1 VISIAIL
8 VGGKGKRV
16 KSITNGKSKAEIKLN
31 KTKNI
36 IDYQLTELTK
46 LNKNIYIISNKNFVS
61 LKQYVKKKYRNNKI
75 SFIDED
81 LQLGTAGAI
90 KNLENIKH
98 NQDFLVVFGDLLFNF
113 DFQKLI
119 DFHKFKKSECTLV
132 VHPNSHPI
140 DSDCVELNDNSQ
152 VVEFYK
158 KPYNKKKIIN
168 NLCLSGILIINKKFL
183 KLIKP
188 HLSQDISKNLLDKIL
203 NKNNRIFGYKTREYI
218 KDVGTLDRVEQA
230 KKDLNSIK
238 FKKGNINSKIPAV
251 FLDRD
256 GVINFEKN
264 NGKYQN
270 PKKFITGSLESFQK
284 INNAGFLAILI
295 TNQPAVAKGFISL
308 KKLKRDLK
316 FLNYKIAEHNGYL
329 DDIFYCIHHPTKGF
343 KNELKKLKKNCK
355 NRKPNNGMFLLAN
368 KANNIDFKKSI
379 MIGDSHRDYLAAKR
393 TKIKFIG
400 VGGLKIPGS
409 ISKKNLRAAINYL
422 FPK

>member
-1 VISIAIL
+1 MISIAIL

-90 KNLENIKH
+90 KNLENIKY
-98 NQDFLVVFGDLLFNF
+98 NQDFLIVFGDLLFNF

-158 KPYNKKKIIN
+158 KPHNKKKIIN

-230 KKDLNSIK
+230 KKDFLKSIELDKSFIDPYKNLFKLNLKTQDYDSAIK
-238 FKKGNINSKIPAV
+238 
-251 FLDRD
+251 
-256 GVINFEKN
+256 
-264 NGKYQN
+264 NGKKVIELEIKKN
-270 PKKFITGSLESFQK
+270 PISYFNLALAYDLNKDYKK
-284 INNAGFLAILI
+284 AI
-295 TNQPAVAKGFISL
+295 
-308 KKLKRDLK
+308 DL
-316 FLNYKIAEHNGYL
+316 YKIVEKLN
-329 DDIFYCIHHPTKGF
+329 F
-343 KNELKKLKKNCK
+343 KEKKILF
-355 NRKPNNGMFLLAN
+355 NNLAKCFLAN
-368 KANNIDFKKSI
+368 KNIDEAKNYYLKALELNQNDKIIVNNLLILFLR
-379 MIGDSHRDYLAAKR
+379 IGDKNRAEFFY
-393 TKIKFIG
+393 
-400 VGGLKIPGS
+400 
-409 ISKKNLRAAINYL
+409 KKA
-422 FPK
+422 